1 MARNAHSATNKPTPL
16 PLFGISNLYEYQ
28 VEDIST
34 RLSYLK
40 FLIIQD
46 K

>member
-1 MARNAHSATNKPTPL
+1 MARNAHSATNKPIPL

-28 VEDIST
+28 VEDISAI
-34 RLSYLK
+34 LSYPK

>member
-1 MARNAHSATNKPTPL
+1 MARNARSATNKSTPL

-28 VEDIST
+28 VEGISAI
-34 RLSYLK
+34 LSYPK

>member
-1 MARNAHSATNKPTPL
+1 MARNAHSATNKPISL
-16 PLFGISNLYEYQ
+16 LLFGISNLYEYQ
-28 VEDIST
+28 VEGISAI
-34 RLSYLK
+34 LSYLK

>member
-1 MARNAHSATNKPTPL
+1 MARNARSATNKSTPL

-28 VEDIST
+28 VEDISAI
-34 RLSYLK
+34 LSYPK